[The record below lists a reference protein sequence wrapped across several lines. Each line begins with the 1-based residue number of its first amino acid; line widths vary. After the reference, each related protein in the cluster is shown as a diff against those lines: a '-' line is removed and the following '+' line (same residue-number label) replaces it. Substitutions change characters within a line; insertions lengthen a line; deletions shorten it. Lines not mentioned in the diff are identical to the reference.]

1 MARQKTEGRRRLKIR
16 KGDKVR
22 VIVGRDIG
30 KEGEVERVL
39 PNESRAVVAGINLLK
54 KYVRKRGEREPGGIV
69 TVAAPIH
76 LSNLMLICP
85 KCGKPTRIGG
95 KTRDGGKKVRIC
107 RRCGGE
113 IDSPKTS

>member
-1 MARQKTEGRRRLKIR
+1 MAKQKAEGRKWLKIR

-22 VIVGRDIG
+22 VIAGRDIG
-30 KEGEVERVL
+30 KEGEVEKVVSD
-39 PNESRAVVAGINLLK
+39 ESRAVVAGINLLK

-85 KCGKPTRIGG
+85 KCSKPTRVGG
-95 KTRDGGKKVRIC
+95 KVRDNGKKVRIC
-107 RRCGGE
+107 RRCGGKV
-113 IDSPKTS
+113 DSPKTG